1 MGLLKKYNDQLS
13 APPGQNPTQPGV
25 QAISADGAP
34 NNLTKVS
41 QLGSFKYTSLDLENP
56 NPAGGPNNF
65 PSYNHTQKWLPQDGK
80 GFADSTEGQIRGDG
94 KLQTTFDKTDL
105 DLTNPSP
112 LGGPIN
118 IPYTTKIG
126 NEVESKTTTQPYTPK
141 NTYIDSLQSPE
152 LIARAKDPF
161 K

>member
-1 MGLLKKYNDQLS
+1 MGLLKKYTEQSNRLAFYPEANGIASGRDGRFELNLQLLDS
-13 APPGQNPTQPGV
+13 KL
-25 QAISADGAP
+25 DD
-34 NNLTKVS
+34 
-41 QLGSFKYTSLDLENP
+41 SFNETSLDLE
-56 NPAGGPNNF
+56 
-65 PSYNHTQKWLPQDGK
+65 
-80 GFADSTEGQIRGDG
+80 
-94 KLQTTFDKTDL
+94 
-105 DLTNPSP
+105 NPSP

-126 NEVESKTTTQPYTPK
+126 NKVESKTTTQPYTPK

>member
-1 MGLLKKYNDQLS
+1 MGLLKKYNEQAWKLAYYPQNDPVQGLS
-13 APPGQNPTQPGV
+13 T
-25 QAISADGAP
+25 IDKSLTTSALED
-34 NNLTKVS
+34 
-41 QLGSFKYTSLDLENP
+41 SFDKTNLDLENAAP
-56 NPAGGPNNF
+56 FGGPNNF

-126 NEVESKTTTQPYTPK
+126 NKVESKTTTQPYTPK